1 MQVKIS
7 YYRHI
12 FWKNKY
18 LKRLN
23 SRKWTPEKNW
33 HLFDSWKMI
42 PSVYNF
48 MTHKNKYLRKIVL
61 RRQLDIFLSL
71 KTLLQGNNIL
81 SMFLSVWT
89 RKRRK
94 NQNTASNYTTNWN
107 QISSNVN
114 EVIRPVLNFFFHNKI
129 LHAQKAQKEY
139 KAPKA

>member
-1 MQVKIS
+1 
-7 YYRHI
+7 
-12 FWKNKY
+12 
-18 LKRLN
+18 
-23 SRKWTPEKNW
+23 
-33 HLFDSWKMI
+33 MI

-94 NQNTASNYTTNWN
+94 NQNTASNYTTYWN

-139 KAPKA
+139 KAPKSTKKH